1 MSCNHNCNQGRSCDC
16 YHANFDQLGNPIEQ
30 TPPWHPANLLVLL
43 LAFLCIVGMV
53 SGVFK

>member
-30 TPPWHPANLLVLL
+30 TPPWHPADLLVLL

-53 SGVFK
+53 TGVFK